1 MVAKPPISKELLE
14 ILACPMCK
22 ADVKLEGQEL
32 VCTKCGRRYPIVDG
46 IPYML
51 PDELMAEVGTRSRR

>member
-1 MVAKPPISKELLE
+1 MPKEVIGQELLE

-22 ADVKLEGQEL
+22 QKVEL
-32 VCTKCGRRYPIVDG
+32 KGEELICVACGRRYPIVEG

-51 PDELMAEVGTRSRR
+51 PDELR

>member
-1 MVAKPPISKELLE
+1 MSRTPISKELLE

-22 ADVKLEGQEL
+22 SEVELKGQEL
-32 VCTKCGRRYPIVDG
+32 VCVKCKRHYPIVDG

-51 PDELMAEVGTRSRR
+51 PDELRGEFENRPPH

>member
-1 MVAKPPISKELLE
+1 MSLNRELLE

-22 ADVKLEGQEL
+22 ADVELKKSEL
-32 VCTKCGRRYPIVDG
+32 VCVKCGRRYPIIDG

-51 PDELMAEVGTRSRR
+51 PDELMAEFEKQAR